1 MACFSF
7 ISGTMSMDISD
18 IFIVGGG
25 VVGCSCLFDL
35 TNQGFRCLLLEKNSN
50 LVSEA
55 SSGNR

>member
-1 MACFSF
+1 
-7 ISGTMSMDISD
+7 MDIFD
-18 IFIVGGG
+18 VCIVGGG

>member
-1 MACFSF
+1 MASFLF
-7 ISGTMSMDISD
+7 ISGTMSVD
-18 IFIVGGG
+18 IFDVCIVGGG